1 MFSVTFQILLSSKIE
16 TNQMRRNYLLQIVA
30 VALVIAGSFIIL
42 RSAGNSKITNSC
54 KETKQACCKSPKQ
67 QSSQQGG
74 MIWENLSRQFSS

>member
-1 MFSVTFQILLSSKIE
+1 V
-16 TNQMRRNYLLQIVA
+16 IV
-30 VALVIAGSFIIL
+30 GSFIIL